1 MIEGLRVAAGD
12 VIAGNAI
19 AVARTSEDDLECA
32 VRDHARLVY
41 RIAFS
46 VLRNHH
52 DAEDA
57 AQEVF
62 VRVLRHRRKL
72 AKVEDLRA
80 WLAKIAWRVAVQ
92 RRKRVSDV
100 ALDDLGDD
108 VAAIRSRAEAADDML
123 LANERAIVVAKLIAT
138 LPAELRDAITLST
151 VSEMKVADIAK
162 LLGTNEAAIRSRTFR
177 ARQILRDK
185 LAAILGTL

>member
-1 MIEGLRVAAGD
+1 MAAGD

-19 AVARTSEDDLECA
+19 AVARTSEDDVECA

-80 WLAKIAWRVAVQ
+80 WLAKIAWRVAVE
-92 RRKRVSDV
+92 RRKRVPEV
-100 ALDDLGDD
+100 ALDELGDEL
-108 VAAIRSRAEAADDML
+108 AAIRSRGKAADEML
-123 LANERAIVVAKLIAT
+123 LADERAVVVAKLIAT

-151 VSEMKVADIAK
+151 VSQMKPAEIAK
-162 LLGTNEAAIRSRTFR
+162 MLGTNEAAVRSRTFR

-185 LAAILGTL
+185 LAAMMGSL